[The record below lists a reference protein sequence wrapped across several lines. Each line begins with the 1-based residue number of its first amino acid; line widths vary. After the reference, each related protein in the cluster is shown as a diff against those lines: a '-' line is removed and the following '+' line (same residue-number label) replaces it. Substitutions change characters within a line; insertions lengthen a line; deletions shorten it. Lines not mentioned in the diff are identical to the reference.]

1 MLLLRLLV
9 LAIGLILTF
18 GALATFIIA
27 RRIEARFPPGGRF
40 VPVTGGRLHYLEAG
54 PPDGRAR
61 GTVVLLHGASAN
73 AADPMLA
80 LGGRLADRYRVL
92 AFDRPGHGWSDR
104 IPGAEAASPARQA
117 TAIAEAL
124 RRLDVA
130 KAVVVGHSYAGSLLP
145 HLALDHPDVT
155 GAILIVAGV
164 THPWPGEAISWYYT
178 SAASALGWLFTRT
191 LTAPLGSVL
200 IGPTVKTVFAPQ
212 AAPAAYA
219 EKAQIALVLRP
230 PVFRANADDV
240 AALHSAVSAQSAR
253 YGDIR
258 IPATILGGDRDTIV
272 STDLHGRAFAGA
284 VAGAKLVILPGAGHM
299 PHHTHAEAVAAEIE
313 ALAERVRGSTA
324 ATVSEG
330 FAR

>member
-1 MLLLRLLV
+1 M
-9 LAIGLILTF
+9 
-18 GALATFIIA
+18 
-27 RRIEARFPPGGRF
+27 
-40 VPVTGGRLHYLEAG
+40 PVTGGRLHYLEAG

-230 PVFRANADDV
+230 PVFRANATTSPRCIRPSPRNRRATATSASPRRSS
-240 AALHSAVSAQSAR
+240 AATGTPSSR
-253 YGDIR
+253 R
-258 IPATILGGDRDTIV
+258 TC
-272 STDLHGRAFAGA
+272 
-284 VAGAKLVILPGAGHM
+284 
-299 PHHTHAEAVAAEIE
+299 
-313 ALAERVRGSTA
+313 TA
-324 ATVSEG
+324 APSP
-330 FAR
+330 ARSPERSSSSCRAPGTCRTTPMRRRSRRRSRPSRSGCGEAPPQR